1 MLKIFKLSGDKKGV
15 SKREGRELKRI
26 GDEGWFKIFSVER
39 LMHLLTDHKFYFKLC
54 PAKAK
59 KEKWVISMFIQ
70 SIT

>member
-1 MLKIFKLSGDKKGV
+1 ME
-15 SKREGRELKRI
+15 RRELKRI
-26 GDEGWFKIFSVER
+26 RDESWFKRVDVER

-59 KEKWVISMFIQ
+59 KEKWVILVFIQ